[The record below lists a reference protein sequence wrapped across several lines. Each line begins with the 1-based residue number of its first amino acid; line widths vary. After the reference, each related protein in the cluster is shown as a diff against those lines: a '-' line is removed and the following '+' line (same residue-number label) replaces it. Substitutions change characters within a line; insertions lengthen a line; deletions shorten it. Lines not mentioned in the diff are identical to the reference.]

1 MKNKVIPVLVM
12 SFAILLSGC
21 KPGSSSSSGTLPF
34 GAIFTYQTG
43 DYTPIIGDRSN
54 TEEFDYDGIIVNPVS
69 GLRDDFAMGVDA
81 SMVKTVE
88 ENGGV
93 YYNEAG
99 EEQDVFQIM
108 NQNGVNF
115 FRVRIWNTPNNLFGD
130 KYGGGSVN
138 TAEAISMAKR
148 AQAANMNVMIDL
160 HYSDFWADPSNQ
172 RTPTKWVS
180 KDLAGLSVEVE
191 QFTAATLN
199 AFKNEGVNVQAIQIG
214 NEINNGLLFPIGRL
228 DWANAAKSYENIA
241 TLLKA
246 GIKGAKA
253 VNPSIKTVIHLA
265 DGGSFDVFNNFFS
278 AMATNNVDYDLI
290 GASYYPYY
298 HGTLEQLKHNLNNS
312 ADKFKKPI
320 IIAEMSY
327 GFTVADDP
335 DASHIYNS
343 QMEEK
348 GKYKTSIQGQ
358 ATAIRDVVNIL
369 SEVPENR
376 GLGIFYWE
384 PAWLP
389 VANAGWATA
398 EGQAWIE
405 YGDANDLANVNEFTD
420 GKVTW
425 ANQAL
430 FSYNGRMLPSLKTF
444 TLLRGT
450 QTEMS
455 EAAVR
460 ARTSSI
466 TVTLNAA
473 AKETLPDTYLVETN
487 LDAIRA
493 YKVTWDATQ
502 VLSLDTPGEYEID
515 GVVLTLFNVKAYVTV
530 IENYVLDPSFENQGS
545 SDRIT
550 APWVATSTTHS
561 DDVNRVVKLNR
572 KAGDVLHG
580 TTSLN
585 WYHSNQAFAFK
596 VNQDITLE
604 DAGQYTLNAFV
615 MAVNRTEIAHTTL
628 QIFVIKADQ
637 TKLVFDLKDLVRG
650 WGTLVDYY
658 IKAEITFSVNAGEK
672 ISLGVEGSAPA
683 QAWGHADAFS
693 LVKGA

>member
-1 MKNKVIPVLVM
+1 MKNKVIPVLIM

-21 KPGSSSSSGTLPF
+21 EPGFSSSSGTLPS

-214 NEINNGLLFPIGRL
+214 NEINNGLLFPVGRL

-298 HGTLEQLKHNLNNS
+298 HGTLGQLKHNLNNS

-444 TLLRGT
+444 ALLRGT
-450 QTEMS
+450 QTEIS

-460 ARTSSI
+460 ARTPSI

-545 SDRIT
+545 SDRII

-604 DAGQYTLNAFV
+604 EAGQYTLNAFV

-637 TKLVFDLKDLVRG
+637 TKLIFDLKDLVRG

-658 IKAEITFSVNAGEK
+658 IKAEITFSVSAGEK

>member
-12 SFAILLSGC
+12 NFAILLSGC

-180 KDLAGLSVEVE
+180 KDLAGLSFEVE
-191 QFTAATLN
+191 QFTVTTLN

-214 NEINNGLLFPIGRL
+214 NEINNGLLFPVGRL

-444 TLLRGT
+444 ALLRGT
-450 QTEMS
+450 QTEIS

-585 WYHSNQAFAFK
+585 WYHSNQPFAFK

-604 DAGQYTLNAFV
+604 EVGQYTLNAFV

-658 IKAEITFSVNAGEK
+658 IKAEITFSVSAGEK